1 LRKRLERERKRHR
14 EVIDTPRRKN
24 DSLMRKTGLKLGTR
38 ATESIRKKL
47 LYAECISKE
56 ATEASEV
63 NPAKKRLVEKVSG
76 KIMKKYKMLTE
87 LKQSTNITWRTQA
100 KQLKKLDQ
108 ERQHRNLF
116 LRHKNCQRC
125 FFAG

>member
-1 LRKRLERERKRHR
+1 MRKRLERERKRHR

-56 ATEASEV
+56 ATEVSEV
-63 NPAKKRLVEKVSG
+63 NPAKKRLVEKVS
-76 KIMKKYKMLTE
+76 
-87 LKQSTNITWRTQA
+87 
-100 KQLKKLDQ
+100 
-108 ERQHRNLF
+108 
-116 LRHKNCQRC
+116 
-125 FFAG
+125 